1 MAHLL
6 SRNVSVLNPGKKM
19 VHSPAST
26 PAKLSVVPGL
36 ASTSKASK
44 EASPANAVSLATLWA
59 RNYFVSVT
67 THDDARQ
74 GLRTETISEAASRS
88 GRLQTATL
96 LKANL
101 SLSSAQAWSMTEN
114 LLSKEVRRHGIDSSL
129 IDPWE
134 IAEDSHKL
142 YHRTLMA
149 YGDRVTHRRLSVLIG
164 NEVGQVR
171 AKYTAQD
178 PRAIGFVSM
187 QFHYTGQLLLE
198 LLSPPER
205 LLLEPYFKV
214 MDDHLYMPLR
224 AAYEAATHHDYHSPA
239 LQAVHHLLPLSTK
252 IACAVCKQVSRQHPG
267 YQSHNGLLT
276 SPSVRISSIRDVE
289 MFQVYLCLCVLENSI
304 QSVQQELFPLC
315 VMLYPRLNVS
325 WRLVQDMLQ
334 QIGWEM
340 HSHLPPDHVA
350 TFLPHLRT
358 LIDMFS
364 TEVFA

>member
-1 MAHLL
+1 
-6 SRNVSVLNPGKKM
+6 M
-19 VHSPAST
+19 VHSTAATS
-26 PAKLSVVPGL
+26 AQLSIVSG
-36 ASTSKASK
+36 ATSKTKSGQK
-44 EASPANAVSLATLWA
+44 ETEADVVSLATLWA

-67 THDDARQ
+67 TRSDVNQ
-74 GLRTETISEAASRS
+74 GLKAATIGEAGSKA
-88 GRLQTATL
+88 GRLNTAAH
-96 LKANL
+96 LKDNL

-114 LLSKEVRRHGIDSSL
+114 LLNEEIRKHGIDPSL
-129 IDPWE
+129 INPWE

-142 YHRTLMA
+142 FARTLAA
-149 YGDRVTHRRLSVLIG
+149 YGDRITHRRLSVLIG

-171 AKYTAQD
+171 AKYTAED

-187 QFHYTGQLLLE
+187 QFHYTGQILLE
-198 LLSPPER
+198 LLSPPEQ

-214 MDDHLYMPLR
+214 LDDHLYMPLR
-224 AAYEAATHHDYHSPA
+224 AAYEAATHHDYHSPE

-267 YQSHNGLLT
+267 YESYNGLLT
-276 SPSVRISSIRDVE
+276 SPMVKTSSIRDVE

-304 QSVQQELFPLC
+304 QAVQQELFPLC
-315 VMLYPRLNVS
+315 VMLYPRLKVS

-340 HSHLPPDHVA
+340 LNRLPPDHAA

-358 LIDMFS
+358 LMDMFS
-364 TEVFA
+364 AEVFA